1 MLGYPSAHCFA
12 RRWQIVLIAAALAM
26 LPRPAH
32 AAACD
37 DAMDW
42 NSVMDLEK
50 EAASLRS
57 QVVRATIPLVRD
69 EREAVASADLSAHA
83 HALNEQLG
91 LLELASSIAETRAK
105 LGTAINLV
113 EAQQSMRS
121 EGDRAVLRRM
131 IRKLAPSAVDAAE
144 SALAASDEVA
154 FSTQRRSIKLLAA
167 DIRKF
172 LARTRD
178 AFQACVD
185 PVSIAL

>member
-1 MLGYPSAHCFA
+1 MLGYPSAQRFA
-12 RRWQIVLIAAALAM
+12 RCRQIVLIAAALAM
-26 LPRPAH
+26 MPRPAH

-57 QVVRATIPLVRD
+57 QVVRATIPLVKD
-69 EREAVASADLSAHA
+69 EREAVASADPSAHA

-91 LLELASSIAETRAK
+91 LLELANSIAETRAK
-105 LGTAINLV
+105 LGTAISLV
-113 EAQQSMRS
+113 EAQQAMRS

-131 IRKLAPSAVDAAE
+131 IRKLAPSAVDAADN
-144 SALAASDEVA
+144 ALAASDEVA
-154 FSTQRRSIKLLAA
+154 SSTQRRSIRLLAA

-185 PVSIAL
+185 PASISL